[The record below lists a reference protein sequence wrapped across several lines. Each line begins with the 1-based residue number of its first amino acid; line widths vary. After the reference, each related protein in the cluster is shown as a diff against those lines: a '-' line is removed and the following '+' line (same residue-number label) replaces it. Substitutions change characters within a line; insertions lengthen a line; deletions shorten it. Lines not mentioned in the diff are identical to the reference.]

1 MENKRYKELKIAEKG
16 AWVSISAY
24 IILAFTKI
32 FMGIFANSEALRADG
47 LNNFTDVIASVSVLI
62 GLKLARKPKDND
74 HRYGHWKFENIAS
87 MITSFIML
95 MVGLEVLYSSF
106 EKIVNNSFT
115 PPNPLSALVGI
126 GSALIMVAVYIYNS
140 RLAKKVN
147 SQALMAKQRKDN
159 LSDAYTSIGA
169 AVAIAASYLHFY
181 ILDTVAAFIIGIIII
196 KTAAEIFRES
206 SFTLSDGFPE
216 EDLEKY
222 KKDILKIPGVKGVP
236 FLRGRTYGA
245 NIFLDIVIYV
255 DAQLS
260 VAESHMITEEIEKQL
275 SEKFEVFDIDVH
287 VEPFPE

>member
-16 AWVSISAY
+16 AWISISAY

-87 MITSFIML
+87 MVTSFIML
-95 MVGLEVLYSSF
+95 MVGIEVLYSSF

-115 PPNPLSALVGI
+115 PPHPLSALVGI
-126 GSALIMVAVYIYNS
+126 GSALVMVIVYIYNS

-147 SQALMAKQRKDN
+147 SQALMAAAKDN

-196 KTAAEIFRES
+196 KTAVEIFRES

-216 EDLEKY
+216 KDLEKY

-260 VAESHMITEEIEKQL
+260 VAESHLITEEIEKQL
-275 SEKFEVFDIDVH
+275 SKKFEVFDIDVH

>member
-16 AWVSISAY
+16 AWISISAY

-32 FMGIFANSEALRADG
+32 FMGLFANSEALRADG
-47 LNNFTDVIASVSVLI
+47 LNNFTDVIASISVLI
-62 GLKLARKPKDND
+62 GLKLAR
-74 HRYGHWKFENIAS
+74 FENIAS

-147 SQALMAKQRKDN
+147 SQALMAAAKDN

-181 ILDTVAAFIIGIIII
+181 ILDTIAAFIIGIIII
-196 KTAAEIFRES
+196 KTAIDIFRES

-222 KKDILKIPGVKGVP
+222 KKYILEIPGVRGVP

-260 VAESHMITEEIEKQL
+260 VSESHLITEEIEQQL
-275 SEKFEVFDIDVH
+275 SEKFEVFDVDVH
-287 VEPFPE
+287 VEPFSD

>member
-16 AWVSISAY
+16 AWISISAY

-147 SQALMAKQRKDN
+147 SQALMASAKDN

-169 AVAIAASYLHFY
+169 AVA
-181 ILDTVAAFIIGIIII
+181 VAAFIIGIIII
-196 KTAAEIFRES
+196 KTAVEIFRES